1 MLEPD
6 YPIEAERLALRPFVA
21 DDFDALLDMH
31 SREEVA
37 RYLYWGPRT
46 AEDLRGVFDEKAA
59 GVAIR
64 AAGDSL
70 SLAVARLDTGELV
83 GDVALF
89 LDSAEHRQGTIGFI
103 IHPDH
108 QRLGFAT
115 EACQALLMLGFDG
128 LELHRVASSCDVR
141 NEASAAVLQWL
152 GMRREGHLV
161 DDEFIKGKWTS
172 QYLYAILDR
181 EWRETR
187 AVNVPEPPG

>member
-6 YPIEAERLALRPFVA
+6 YPIETERLALRPFVA
-21 DDFDALLDMH
+21 EDFDPLLDMH

-37 RYLYWGPRT
+37 RYLYWGPRG

-64 AAGDSL
+64 ADGDSL
-70 SLAVARLDTGELV
+70 SLAVARHDTGALV

-89 LDSAEHRQGTIGFI
+89 LESAEHRQGSIGFL

-108 QRLGFAT
+108 QRQGFAT
-115 EACQALLMLGFDG
+115 EACQALLALGFDG

-141 NEASAAVLQWL
+141 NIASAAVLERL

-161 DDEFIKGKWTS
+161 DDEFIKGEWTS
-172 QYLYAILDR
+172 QYLYAILER
-181 EWRETR
+181 EWRG
-187 AVNVPEPPG
+187 A